1 MPAKYTFVK
10 TDNAPAPI
18 GPYCQSTKYNGTIY
32 STGCI
37 GLDPK
42 TQEVVDG
49 GIEAQSRRTMLNAQ
63 ALLEA
68 SGSSF
73 DNVVKVTLF
82 LKDLQDFAAFNAIY
96 AEYFK
101 GEAKPARS
109 CVEVTKLPKNVLCEM
124 EFIALEE

>member
-1 MPAKYTFVK
+1 
-10 TDNAPAPI
+10 
-18 GPYCQSTKYNGTIY
+18 
-32 STGCI
+32 
-37 GLDPK
+37 
-42 TQEVVDG
+42 
-49 GIEAQSRRTMLNAQ
+49 MLNVQ

-82 LKDLQDFAAFNAIY
+82 LKDLEDFAAFNAIY

-109 CVEVTKLPKNVLCEM
+109 CVEVTRLPKNVLCEM
-124 EFIALEE
+124 EYVCFLWDPRSPNRATS

>member
-1 MPAKYTFVK
+1 
-10 TDNAPAPI
+10 
-18 GPYCQSTKYNGTIY
+18 
-32 STGCI
+32 
-37 GLDPK
+37 
-42 TQEVVDG
+42 
-49 GIEAQSRRTMLNAQ
+49 MLNAQ

-82 LKDLQDFAAFNAIY
+82 LKDLEDFAAFNAIY

-109 CVEVTKLPKNVLCEM
+109 CVEVTRLPKNVLCEM
-124 EFIALEE
+124 EYVCFLWDPRSSNRATS